1 MSEIPD
7 ISDAEWKIMRLLWAK
22 SPQPAYD
29 LVATLAR
36 QEAWSASTVKT
47 LLSRLQKKKAIRA
60 EKYKNLFLY
69 SPAVSERDCVARE
82 ADSLLDRFFGGA
94 VEPLLVHFARRQKVK
109 PADLEKLK
117 RVLREGPP
125 KEDAS

>member
-1 MSEIPD
+1 MPDVPAISE
-7 ISDAEWKIMRLLWAK
+7 AEWKVMRLLWSK

-29 LVATLAR
+29 LIAQLTE
-36 QEAWSASTVKT
+36 QEDWSASTVKT

-60 EKYKNLFLY
+60 ERYKNLFLY
-69 SPAVSERDCVARE
+69 SPEVSEKDCVARE
-82 ADSLLDRFFGGA
+82 TDSLLDRLFGGA

-109 PADLEKLK
+109 PADLERLK

-125 KEDAS
+125 PS